1 MRYDKAQQDNVAP
14 APWESGR
21 TLPATGG
28 DCTPELDA
36 LPNPVWRAGVDGWR
50 DYFNKAWL
58 EFTGRQAEQEAG
70 DGWWAWLHPD
80 DAERCRETYRA
91 AVAAR
96 RPFQLEYRLRHRD
109 GSYHWLKDCGQPI
122 LEPNGKCL
130 GYIGSCEDIEEYR
143 HKEQALRESEAQ
155 FRGVVE
161 QHIAG
166 IYIIVDGKF
175 VYVNPAFSEV
185 VGYPK
190 EEIIGHEYT
199 DLVIEED
206 RPLVTENIRQRL
218 AGEIKSARYSFRGRR
233 RDGALIHVGVHG
245 GLAIYQGRP
254 AIIGVA
260 QDVTELK
267 KAEDH
272 IRQDAARLERAMLGT
287 IDALSQMSE
296 LRDPYT
302 SGHERRVGDLAAA
315 IGREMSLPEETVKG
329 LRVIGYLHDIGKITV
344 PSDILSKPGHLSR
357 AEFELIKAH
366 PQAGYDI
373 LKSVEFPWPV
383 ADAILQHHEHL
394 DGSGYPNGL
403 KGEAIMLEA
412 RIIAVADVVEAMA
425 SHRPYRPAVGL
436 ENALEDIR
444 SSAGIQYDE
453 AAVQACLRLF
463 REDGYRWPLQSPPGT
478 GEHEPA

>member
-1 MRYDKAQQDNVAP
+1 M
-14 APWESGR
+14 
-21 TLPATGG
+21 
-28 DCTPELDA
+28 LDA
-36 LPNPVWRAGVDGWR
+36 LPNPAWCAGADGR
-50 DYFNKAWL
+50 RGYFNKAWL
-58 EFTGRQAEQEAG
+58 EFTGRRKTREARE
-70 DGWWAWLHPD
+70 DWLSEMHPED
-80 DAERCRETYRA
+80 SDRFRKAYLA
-91 AVAAR
+91 AVGAGT
-96 RPFQLEYRLRHRD
+96 PFQLEYRLRHRD
-109 GSYHWLKDCGQPI
+109 GSYHWLRDRGQPV
-122 LEPNGKCL
+122 LEPNGKFL

-143 HKEQALRESEAQ
+143 RKEQALLESEAQ
-155 FRGVVE
+155 FRSVVE

-190 EEIIGHEYT
+190 EEILGHEYT

-206 RPLVTENIRQRL
+206 RPLVAENIRRRL
-218 AGEIKSARYSFRGRR
+218 AGEIKSVRYSFRGRR
-233 RDGALIHVGVHG
+233 RDGALVHVGVHG

-267 KAEDH
+267 KAEEQ

-315 IGREMSLPEETVKG
+315 IGREMGLPEETVKG
-329 LRVIGYLHDIGKITV
+329 LRVIGYLHDIGKITA
-344 PSDILSKPGHLSR
+344 PSEILSKPGRLSR

-383 ADAILQHHEHL
+383 IDAILQHHEHL

-425 SHRPYRPAVGL
+425 SHRPYRPVVGL
-436 ENALEDIR
+436 ENALKEIR
-444 SSAGIQYDE
+444 EGAGTRYDE

-463 REDGYRWPLQSPPGT
+463 REGGHCWPV
-478 GEHEPA
+478 

>member
-1 MRYDKAQQDNVAP
+1 MRHTKFPQDNAAP
-14 APWESGR
+14 AIRGEV
-21 TLPATGG
+21 
-28 DCTPELDA
+28 TPVLDA
-36 LPNPVWRAGVDGWR
+36 LPNPVWRGGADGRR
-50 DYFNKAWL
+50 DWFNRAWL
-58 EFTGRQAEQEAG
+58 EFTGRREDQESG
-70 DGWWAWLHPD
+70 DGWWAGLHPD
-80 DAERCRETYRA
+80 DAERCRSACLA
-91 AVAAR
+91 AVEAR
-96 RPFQLEYRLRHRD
+96 QPFQLEYRLRHRD
-109 GSYHWLKDCGQPI
+109 GSNHWLRDRGQPI
-122 LEPNGKCL
+122 LGSSGECL
-130 GYIGSCEDIEEYR
+130 GYVGSCEDIEEYR
-143 HKEQALRESEAQ
+143 RKEQALLESEAQ
-155 FRGVVE
+155 FRSVVE

-190 EEIIGHEYT
+190 EDILGHEYT

-206 RPLVTENIRQRL
+206 RSLVAENIRQRL
-218 AGEIKSARYSFRGRR
+218 DGEIKSVRYSFRARR
-233 RDGALIHVGVHG
+233 RDGALVHVGVHG

-267 KAEDH
+267 KAEER

-287 IDALSQMSE
+287 LGALSQMSE

-302 SGHERRVGDLAAA
+302 AGHERRVGDLAAA
-315 IGREMSLPEETVKG
+315 VGREMGLPEETVKG

-344 PSDILSKPGHLSR
+344 PSEILSKPGHLSR

-383 ADAILQHHEHL
+383 AEAILQHHEHL
-394 DGSGYPNGL
+394 DGSGYPQGL
-403 KGEAIMLEA
+403 KGEAIGLEA
-412 RIIAVADVVEAMA
+412 RIITVADIVEAMA
-425 SHRPYRPAVGL
+425 SHRPYRPVVGL
-436 ENALEDIR
+436 ENALDEIR
-444 SSAGIQYDE
+444 AGAGNRYDG

-463 REDGYRWPLQSPPGT
+463 RERGYCL
-478 GEHEPA
+478 PA

>member
-1 MRYDKAQQDNVAP
+1 MWHDNAP
-14 APWESGR
+14 QGNAPPALRESDR
-21 TLPATGG
+21 PLPATRGK
-28 DCTPELDA
+28 DAPDLDA
-36 LPNPVWRAGVDGWR
+36 LPNPVWRSGVDGWR

-70 DGWWAWLHPD
+70 DNWWAGLHPD
-80 DAERCRETYRA
+80 DTERCQEAYQA

-109 GSYHWLKDCGQPI
+109 GSYHWFKDRGQPI

-143 HKEQALRESEAQ
+143 RKEQALLESEAQ

-190 EEIIGHEYT
+190 EDILGHEYT

-206 RPLVTENIRQRL
+206 RPLVTENIRRRL
-218 AGEIKSARYSFRGRR
+218 AGEIKNARYSFRGRR

-267 KAEDH
+267 KAEEH

-287 IDALSQMSE
+287 IGALSQMSE

-315 IGREMSLPEETVKG
+315 IGREMGLPEEAVKG

-344 PSDILSKPGHLSR
+344 PSEILSKPGHLSR

-373 LKSVEFPWPV
+373 LKSVEFPWAV
-383 ADAILQHHEHL
+383 VDAILQHHEHL

-403 KGEAIMLEA
+403 KGEAIMFEA

-436 ENALEDIR
+436 ENALEEIR

-453 AAVQACLRLF
+453 AVVQACLRLF
-463 REDGYRWPLQSPPGT
+463 REGGYRWPLQGTPGT
-478 GEHEPA
+478 GEP